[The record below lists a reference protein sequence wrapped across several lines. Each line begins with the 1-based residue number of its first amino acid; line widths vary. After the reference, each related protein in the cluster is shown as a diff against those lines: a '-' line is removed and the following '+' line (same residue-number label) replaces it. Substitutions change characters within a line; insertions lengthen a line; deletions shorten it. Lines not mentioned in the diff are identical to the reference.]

1 MKAASL
7 IAMIQFVVLNIFVC
21 FGERVFK
28 QLHGFS
34 MGINCGVE
42 MADIY
47 LLSYELAFAIRQLKK
62 FRASLETRSRRS
74 TAQPV
79 INEAAFS
86 HTLPPVLL
94 WLMTT
99 FRYIDDV
106 FMPILRDYDVARHI
120 YDRRSEDGDDGVYPM
135 ALVGANGVIDMP
147 LQLNLASSGDEVHFL
162 DVTVMFEPSTRAL
175 DFKLYDKRRGNPLFE
190 TTLNFPPMDS
200 MLADECKYTVLRSQ
214 MHRYDRNCTF
224 AADFIANTAALA
236 VQMMR
241 NRYDE
246 RRVLDEIHKYRSWDL
261 SKGNWQKVKGRVL
274 DRVAQALHPHTHTT
288 QHRARV
294 QTGPAR

>member
-1 MKAASL
+1 M
-7 IAMIQFVVLNIFVC
+7 
-21 FGERVFK
+21 
-28 QLHGFS
+28 
-34 MGINCGVE
+34 
-42 MADIY
+42 
-47 LLSYELAFAIRQLKK
+47 
-62 FRASLETRSRRS
+62 
-74 TAQPV
+74 
-79 INEAAFS
+79 
-86 HTLPPVLL
+86 
-94 WLMTT
+94 
-99 FRYIDDV
+99 
-106 FMPILRDYDVARHI
+106 
-120 YDRRSEDGDDGVYPM
+120 
-135 ALVGANGVIDMP
+135 IDMP

-162 DVTVMFEPSTRAL
+162 DVTVMFDPSTRAL
-175 DFKLYDKRRGNPLFE
+175 NFKLYDKRKGNPLFE

-274 DRVAQALHPHTHTT
+274 DRVAQAMHPHTHTSPRT
-288 QHRARV
+288 LASTHARMHAHIH
-294 QTGPAR
+294 ARTR

>member
-1 MKAASL
+1 MVA
-7 IAMIQFVVLNIFVC
+7 
-21 FGERVFK
+21 G
-28 QLHGFS
+28 
-34 MGINCGVE
+34 
-42 MADIY
+42 
-47 LLSYELAFAIRQLKK
+47 
-62 FRASLETRSRRS
+62 
-74 TAQPV
+74 
-79 INEAAFS
+79 EAAVLAENREAS
-86 HTLPPVLL
+86 PP
-94 WLMTT
+94 
-99 FRYIDDV
+99 
-106 FMPILRDYDVARHI
+106 
-120 YDRRSEDGDDGVYPM
+120 RRC
-135 ALVGANGVIDMP
+135 
-147 LQLNLASSGDEVHFL
+147 ASS
-162 DVTVMFEPSTRAL
+162 A
-175 DFKLYDKRRGNPLFE
+175 
-190 TTLNFPPMDS
+190 
-200 MLADECKYTVLRSQ
+200 CTVLRSQ

>member
-1 MKAASL
+1 
-7 IAMIQFVVLNIFVC
+7 
-21 FGERVFK
+21 
-28 QLHGFS
+28 
-34 MGINCGVE
+34 
-42 MADIY
+42 
-47 LLSYELAFAIRQLKK
+47 
-62 FRASLETRSRRS
+62 
-74 TAQPV
+74 
-79 INEAAFS
+79 
-86 HTLPPVLL
+86 
-94 WLMTT
+94 
-99 FRYIDDV
+99 
-106 FMPILRDYDVARHI
+106 MPILRDYDVARHI

-294 QTGPAR
+294 QTGPTR